1 MKRLVLSVLACL
13 CCLGGCS
20 RGLVVIPDDAHSLEQ
35 YSLGLK
41 YKQEGRYLLARESFQ
56 LAKATARNPDMRS
69 QADRELAAVERAI
82 KDLR

>member
-1 MKRLVLSVLACL
+1 MTRLALSLLVCL

-20 RGLVVIPDDAHSLEQ
+20 KGLVVIPDDAHSLEQ

-41 YKQEGRYLLARESFQ
+41 YKQEGRYLLAKESFK
-56 LAKATARNPDMRS
+56 LAKATARNDDMRL